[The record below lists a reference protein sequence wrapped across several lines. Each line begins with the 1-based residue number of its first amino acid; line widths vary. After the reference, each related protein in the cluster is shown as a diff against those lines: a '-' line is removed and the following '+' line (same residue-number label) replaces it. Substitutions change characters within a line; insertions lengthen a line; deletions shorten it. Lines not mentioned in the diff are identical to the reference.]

1 MSGRG
6 TFTRTLAIVCIC
18 AVPARAQTSL
28 ALTDS
33 LSSRIDSLVDG
44 VRSRNAVAGAVVTI
58 VEGGRV
64 AHLRGYGTANRGDS
78 RAVDPER
85 TTFGLSSISKVFTAI
100 AVLRLVEHGQLSLD
114 DAVYRHVPLGPLTT
128 APGRRVLVGHLL
140 THVGGFD
147 ERTIGIS
154 ARTPADIVPLR
165 DYLTT
170 ELPPVVR
177 EPGRTASYS
186 NHGFAL
192 AGLIVERVA
201 GEPFADHLRRHVLEP
216 LGMRSSGFEQP
227 LPAGLEGA
235 RAIPYRPGRPDPVPR
250 IYFNDPPAAALY
262 STGGDMAR
270 FMTTFLTD
278 SSSLAPVL
286 RSTAP
291 MRERRFTHHPAL
303 NGLTYGFRERQD
315 AGVRGLQQGGDWD
328 DYTSDLILAPTLRR
342 GVFVAMSG
350 DGASALADSIW
361 RHLLARPAGVRDSVE
376 VKASESRADNA
387 VAPDARDPTGTY
399 RLNRH
404 SRGTLARMGVLT
416 GAIGET
422 AVTRRDGRLFLGQQE
437 LLPAGPALYRRAE
450 GSDVAFRFDAN
461 GRASHLFTGGVPYVA
476 YERVQ
481 WYERR
486 TLHLALLGITS
497 AILVGTLWRAAV
509 RWPLSPL
516 GVDRTLTTWRWAMT
530 AAAAGAMWLV
540 LGLGAVLLVVAL
552 NDFQYGTPLAVRAV
566 LTGGLVCA
574 AGAAAALVAGFVAAF
589 RPREPLAQRLGR
601 LGLAIAAGV
610 FAALV
615 YYWRLLPLFA

>member
-1 MSGRG
+1 MRGHG
-6 TFTRTLAIVCIC
+6 TFAGTLAIVCIC
-18 AVPARAQTSL
+18 TVPARAQTSS

-33 LSSRIDSLVDG
+33 LRTRVDSLVNA
-44 VRSRNAVAGAVVTI
+44 VRSRNAVTGAVVTI

-64 AHLRGYGTANRGDS
+64 AHLRGYGTATRDDS

-85 TTFGLSSISKVFTAI
+85 TTFGLSSVSKVFTAI
-100 AVLRLVEHGQLSLD
+100 AVLRLAELGQLSLD

-128 APGRRVLVGHLL
+128 VRGRRVQVGHLL
-140 THVGGFD
+140 THAGGFD
-147 ERTIGIS
+147 ERTIGIA
-154 ARTPADIVPLR
+154 ARTPADIVPLS
-165 DYLTT
+165 DYLAA

-177 EPGRTASYS
+177 EPGQTASYS

-192 AGLIVERVA
+192 AGLLIERVA
-201 GEPFADHLRRHVLEP
+201 GEPFAGHLRRHVLEP

-227 LPAGLEGA
+227 LPAELEEA
-235 RAIPYRPGRPDPVPR
+235 RAIPYRPGRPEPVPR

-270 FMTTFLTD
+270 FMTAFLAD

-291 MRERRFTHHPAL
+291 MRERKFTHHPAL
-303 NGLTYGFRERQD
+303 NGLTYGFRERRD

-361 RHLLARPAGVRDSVE
+361 QHLLARAPGIRANDEAKSG
-376 VKASESRADNA
+376 ESRASDA
-387 VAPDARDPTGTY
+387 VAFGVRDPTGTY
-399 RLNRH
+399 RLNRY
-404 SRGTLARMGVLT
+404 SRGTLARMGVLS

-450 GSDVAFRFDAN
+450 GSDVAFRVDGN
-461 GRASHLFTGGVPYVA
+461 GRATHLFTGGVPYVA
-476 YERVQ
+476 YERVR

-486 TLHLALLGITS
+486 MLHLALLGITF
-497 AILVGTLWRAAV
+497 AILVGTLWLAAV
-509 RWPLSPL
+509 RWPLSPP
-516 GVDRTLTTWRWAMT
+516 VDSVSTTWRWAMT
-530 AAAAGAMWLV
+530 AAAAGGTWLV
-540 LGLGAVLLVVAL
+540 VGLVAVLLVVSL
-552 NDFQYGTPLAVRAV
+552 NEFQYGTPLAVRVV
-566 LTGGLVCA
+566 LVGGLVCV
-574 AGAAAALVAGFVAAF
+574 AGAAVALGAGVAGAL
-589 RPREPLAQRLGR
+589 RLRDPLRQRLGR
-601 LGLAIAAGV
+601 LALSIVAGV

-615 YYWRLLPLFA
+615 YYWRLLPPFA